1 MVLVLSVATIDIA
14 SPLSLPFAPLPLAPL
29 LIAAAHRAH
38 RRSPR
43 SPPLTAAAHRRDRGR
58 SRERESP
65 AYKTITD
72 RRRRISSLL
81 LANLFVARARLV
93 PSGAQSSP
101 LCTSFVSV
109 STLVCYRTVRLYVPT
124 HRFSRDR
131 KDATPPSGK
140 LRFLVAVSG
149 HRTVRGHC
157 W

>member
-1 MVLVLSVATIDIA
+1 MFGTSIVCRNDRHCFSALIA
-14 SPLSLPFAPLPLAPL
+14 VRSTAARSTTDRCCSPLLTALT
-29 LIAAAHRAH
+29 AAAHRAH
-38 RRSPR
+38 RR
-43 SPPLTAAAHRRDRGR
+43 DRGK
-58 SRERESP
+58 SRERESL

-81 LANLFVARARLV
+81 LANLFVARVRLV
-93 PSGAQSSP
+93 PSSAQSSP